1 MDYTKLGSRMSGNV
15 MQDPLQLTDQDKLNM
30 LMGGQ
35 GPNYHLPEAPH
46 PDTVTGMPLNV
57 QQVEQYAQPAM
68 DRYKQQAII
77 QMLQQGAPPQ
87 APQPVPAQQPAQPPL
102 PMRKPFNGM

>member
-1 MDYTKLGSRMSGNV
+1 MDYKNLASRMSKHV
-15 MQDPLQLTDQDKLNM
+15 MQDPLQLTDEDKLNI

-87 APQPVPAQQPAQPPL
+87 PTQAQPPAQPPL